1 MVGYSF
7 SGIVSLLVCAT
18 HPALVED
25 LLVLGL
31 ALLERE
37 SITELRNVRAECAA
51 APVSLLSGGD
61 PTVGITRFLDLVAP
75 NQSTHPRV
83 EWTTI
88 QRLMSHPKG
97 LAYSLIAVN
106 EAAPNLDGQVL
117 IDAAPRVLS
126 LIGSKSADPL
136 HALHQMFSDSRDD

>member
-61 PTVGITRFLDLVAP
+61 PTVGIT
-75 NQSTHPRV
+75 
-83 EWTTI
+83 
-88 QRLMSHPKG
+88 
-97 LAYSLIAVN
+97 
-106 EAAPNLDGQVL
+106 
-117 IDAAPRVLS
+117 
-126 LIGSKSADPL
+126 
-136 HALHQMFSDSRDD
+136 